1 MLSDGPFGRSR
12 RGARPRL
19 VVHGE
24 ADHVPRHSKET
35 TVGLAILLLILAL
48 IIGGVGLFVE
58 ALQWLL
64 IIALV
69 LLVIGAIFGARGR
82 RGGAPRA

>member
-1 MLSDGPFGRSR
+1 MPEVLTTASAGAIVPVSGR
-12 RGARPRL
+12 GKT
-19 VVHGE
+19 
-24 ADHVPRHSKET
+24 DKEEN
-35 TVGLAILLLILAL
+35 VGIAILLLILAL

-69 LLVIGAIFGARGR
+69 LLVIGAITGARGR
-82 RGGAPRA
+82 RGGAPPA